1 MKRKG
6 MIFGS
11 ILVLL
16 GGALTLTLW
25 GGDKHTANEG
35 SSNQPVYTQDGK
47 LALPANYREWVF
59 VTSGFGMNYS
69 NGGGSNPMFTNVFVT
84 PEAYRSFMQTGKW
97 PDKSMF
103 VVEVYAPASHGSI
116 NKSGYYQDA
125 FRALDVEVKDASRR
139 SEWSYYGFAAGEK
152 TGEPEGAGCNKC
164 HNENG
169 AVEHTFVQF
178 YPILREIAIAKGVVK
193 PGTGLTPKP

>member
-1 MKRKG
+1 MKRKAV
-6 MIFGS
+6 IFGLS
-11 ILVLL
+11 LALTAGI
-16 GGALTLTLW
+16 LTLTLL
-25 GGDKHTANEG
+25 GGDNHAVKAGTL
-35 SSNQPVYTQDGK
+35 NQPVYTSEGK

-69 NGGGSNPMFTNVFVT
+69 NGGGDNPMFTNVFVT
-84 PEAYRSFMQTGKW
+84 PEAYRGFVQTGKW

-125 FRALDVEVKDASRR
+125 FRALDVEVKDASRP
-139 SEWSYYGFAAGEK
+139 SEWSYYGFPPGEKAGELA
-152 TGEPEGAGCNKC
+152 GAGCNKC
-164 HNENG
+164 HTENG

-178 YPILREIAIAKGVVK
+178 YPTLKEIAIAKGVVK
-193 PGTGLTPKP
+193 PGAGLTPKP